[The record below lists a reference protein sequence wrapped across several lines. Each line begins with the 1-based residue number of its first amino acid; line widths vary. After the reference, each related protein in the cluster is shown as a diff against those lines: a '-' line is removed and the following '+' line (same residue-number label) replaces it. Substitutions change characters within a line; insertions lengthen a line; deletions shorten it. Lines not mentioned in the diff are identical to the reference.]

1 MTILESI
8 RSAWRSLRA
17 NRMRS
22 VLTMLGVIIGVG
34 AVIALQSLG
43 RGAQNA
49 INTQIE
55 SMGTNLLF
63 IQPGSTSQQGVR
75 TAVGSAATLT
85 LDDAQ
90 AIADP
95 ANCPSVAAVAPE
107 VDAFAQVVARGQ
119 NINVRVTGTTPEYE
133 LVRNSPVD
141 SGDFV
146 QQGQVDGVSAVAV
159 LGSQAASDLFNG
171 DDPIEQTI
179 YINRVP
185 FRVIGVMKSKGGGGF
200 QSPDDA
206 VIVPITSALS
216 RLTGARFSRGG
227 RTVSSIN
234 VQVVD
239 KKLMD
244 QANQEIAALLR
255 ERHHVVYEDDFQ
267 IQSQQDIVQSATQIT
282 GILTLFL
289 SAIAGISLLVGG
301 IGIMNIMLV
310 SVTERTREIGIRKAA
325 GAMGRD
331 ILEQFL
337 VESISLSVLGGALG
351 VLLGVGIGK
360 IVSRIPLG
368 TLTLNALVQA
378 DSVLLAVLFSA
389 AVGLFFGVYPAWRA
403 ARLNPID
410 ALRYE

>member
-1 MTILESI
+1 MSILESV
-8 RSAWRSLRA
+8 RSAWHSLRA

-49 INTQIE
+49 INSQIE

-63 IQPGSTSQQGVR
+63 IQPGSTSQEGVR
-75 TAVGSAATLT
+75 SAVGSAATLT
-85 LDDAQ
+85 LDDAL
-90 AIADP
+90 AIADS

-119 NINVRVTGTTPEYE
+119 NINVRVTGTTPDYE
-133 LVRNSPVD
+133 PVRNSPVE

-146 QQGQVDGVSAVAV
+146 QQNQVDGVSAVAV
-159 LGSQAASDLFNG
+159 LGSQAALDLFSG
-171 DDPIEQTI
+171 DDPIGQTV
-179 YINRVP
+179 YVNRVP
-185 FRVIGVMKSKGGGGF
+185 FRVIGVMRSKGGGGF
-200 QSPDDA
+200 QSPDSS

-244 QANQEIAALLR
+244 QATQEIAALLR
-255 ERHHVVYEDDFQ
+255 ERHRVVYEDDFQ

-282 GILTLFL
+282 GIMTLFL

-310 SVTERTREIGIRKAA
+310 SVTERTREIGIRKSI
-325 GAMGRD
+325 GAKSRD
-331 ILEQFL
+331 IMWQFL
-337 VESISLSVLGGALG
+337 IEAIVLSEIGGVIG
-351 VLLGVGIGK
+351 ILLGLGIGK
-360 IVSRIPLG
+360 LVEVVSP
-368 TLTLNALVQA
+368 VP
-378 DSVLLAVLFSA
+378 A
-389 AVGLFFGVYPAWRA
+389 AVTVWTVFVGLIFCSTVGLIFGVYPASKA
-403 ARLNPID
+403 ARMNPIV
-410 ALRYE
+410 ALRHE

>member
-1 MTILESI
+1 MTLLESI

-63 IQPGSTSQQGVR
+63 IQPGSTSQEGVR
-75 TAVGSAATLT
+75 SAAGSAATLT
-85 LDDAQ
+85 LDDAR

-95 ANCPSVAAVAPE
+95 ANAPSVAAVAPE
-107 VDAFAQVVARGQ
+107 VGAFAQVVARGQ
-119 NINVRVTGTTPEYE
+119 NVNVRVTGTTPEYE
-133 LVRNSPVD
+133 LVRNSPVEN
-141 SGDFV
+141 GDFI
-146 QQGQVDGVSAVAV
+146 QQNQVDGVSAVAV

-171 DDPIEQTI
+171 DDPIGQTV

-185 FRVIGVMKSKGGGGF
+185 FRVIGVIKSKGGGGM
-200 QSPDDA
+200 QSPDSS

-216 RLTGARFSRGG
+216 RLTVARFSRGA

-239 KKLMD
+239 KKLTD

-255 ERHHVVYEDDFQ
+255 ERHHIVYEDDFQ
-267 IQSQQDIVQSATQIT
+267 ILSQQDIVQSASQIM
-282 GILTLFL
+282 GIMTLFL

-325 GAMGRD
+325 GATGRD

-337 VESISLSVLGGALG
+337 VESIILSVLGGALG

-368 TLTLNALVQA
+368 TFVLNALVQA

-389 AVGLFFGVYPAWRA
+389 GVGLFFGVYPAWRA

>member
-206 VIVPITSALS
+206 VIVPVTSALS

>member
-63 IQPGSTSQQGVR
+63 IQPGSTSQEGVR
-75 TAVGSAATLT
+75 SAAGSAATLT

-95 ANCPSVAAVAPE
+95 AYAPSVAAVAPE

-133 LVRNSPVD
+133 LVRNSPVEN
-141 SGDFV
+141 GDFI
-146 QQGQVDGVSAVAV
+146 QQNQVDGVSAVAV
-159 LGSQAASDLFNG
+159 LGSQAASDLFSG
-171 DDPIEQTI
+171 DDPVGQTV
-179 YINRVP
+179 YMNRVP
-185 FRVIGVMKSKGGGGF
+185 FRVIGVMKSKGGGGM
-200 QSPDDA
+200 QSPDSS

-216 RLTGARFSRGG
+216 RLTGARFSRGA

-244 QANQEIAALLR
+244 QATQEIAALLR
-255 ERHHVVYEDDFQ
+255 ERHHIVYEDDFQ

-282 GILTLFL
+282 GIMTLFL

-325 GAMGRD
+325 GATGRD

-337 VESISLSVLGGALG
+337 VESIILSVLGGALG

-360 IVSRIPLG
+360 IVSKIPLG
-368 TLTLNALVQA
+368 TFVLNALVQA

-389 AVGLFFGVYPAWRA
+389 GVGLFFGVYPAWRA